1 VRLLADY
8 STEELEKIADK
19 FRSDTSGI
27 RGTKDFTSPE
37 ELYDELKKEIKKYHP
52 SDDTSLVD
60 KAYRVAYDAHKGQA
74 RKSGEPYIIHPL
86 CVAIILAELELDK
99 ETIAAGLLHDVL
111 EDTIITTA
119 NKSSTINTPKTKFVK
134 AFLRKFKSVKALMII
149 VVDDMDNM
157 APKKILSR
165 YVKCNNRPAP

>member
-1 VRLLADY
+1 MEIPTTNQIIRKKTNLAILSNSSAPSNEFFTTIEE
-8 STEELEKIADK
+8 ST
-19 FRSDTSGI
+19 
-27 RGTKDFTSPE
+27 
-37 ELYDELKKEIKKYHP
+37 
-52 SDDTSLVD
+52 
-60 KAYRVAYDAHKGQA
+60 
-74 RKSGEPYIIHPL
+74 
-86 CVAIILAELELDK
+86 
-99 ETIAAGLLHDVL
+99 TI
-111 EDTIITTA
+111 A